1 MGKIYVGPNAV
12 KKIYV
17 GTTAVKKVYV
27 GTTLCWAA
35 SETVNLNV
43 GSYYTKFGGNN
54 YQVDIYVT
62 ATEKKYAENK
72 MVIKVEI
79 GIRSLGNY
87 TISSSTTKTGSI
99 TVDGQTK
106 SFTYNCSLSKGQ
118 YKVLNTSSY
127 TISSASAKTITISAS
142 LPFEVIIDGVG
153 KIITVSPS
161 HQVKLPTL

>member
-1 MGKIYVGPNAV
+1 MPIYFGTAAPKKVYFGTAEV
-12 KKIYV
+12 KKIYF
-17 GTTAVKKVYV
+17 GTALV
-27 GTTLCWAA
+27 WAA

-43 GSYYTKFGGNN
+43 GSYYTKFGGNH

-87 TISSSTTKTGSI
+87 TISSSMTKTGSI

-118 YKVLNTSSY
+118 YKILNTSSY
-127 TISSASAKTITISAS
+127 TISSASAKTIKISAS
-142 LPFEVIIDGVG
+142 LPFEVSIDGVG
-153 KIITVSPS
+153 WVSTISPS
-161 HQVKLPTL
+161 HSVKLPTL

>member
-1 MGKIYVGPNAV
+1 MPIYFGTAAPKKVYFGTAAV
-12 KKIYV
+12 KKIYF
-17 GTTAVKKVYV
+17 GTALV
-27 GTTLCWAA
+27 WAA

-43 GSYYTKFGGNN
+43 GSYYTKFGGNH

-87 TISSSTTKTGSI
+87 TISSSMTKTGSI

-106 SFTYNCSLSKGQ
+106 SFTYNCSLSSSQ
-118 YKVLNTSSY
+118 YKILNTSSY

-142 LPFEVIIDGVG
+142 LPFEVSIDGVG
-153 KIITVSPS
+153 WVSTISPS

>member
-1 MGKIYVGPNAV
+1 MPIYFGTAAPKKVYFGTAEV
-12 KKIYV
+12 KKIYF
-17 GTTAVKKVYV
+17 GTA
-27 GTTLCWAA
+27 LCWAA

-43 GSYYTKFGGNN
+43 GSYYTKFGGNH

-118 YKVLNTSSY
+118 YKILNTSSY

-142 LPFEVIIDGVG
+142 LPFGVSINGVG
-153 KIITVSPS
+153 TINTVSPS
-161 HQVKLPTL
+161 HSVKLPTL

>member
-1 MGKIYVGPNAV
+1 MGKIYVNTSAV

-17 GTTAVKKVYV
+17 GTVAVKKVYV

-35 SETVNLNV
+35 SETGTWNV

-62 ATEKKYAENK
+62 ATEKNYAENK
-72 MVIKVEI
+72 TTIKVEI
-79 GIRSLGNY
+79 GFRSLGNY

-106 SFTYNCSLSKGQ
+106 SFTYNCSISAGA

-127 TISSASAKTITISAS
+127 TISSASGKTITISAS
-142 LPFEVIIDGVG
+142 LPFGVTVSGVG
-153 KIITVSPS
+153 TINTISPS
-161 HQVKLPTL
+161 HSVKLPTL

>member
-1 MGKIYVGPNAV
+1 MPIYFGTAAPKKVYFGTAAV
-12 KKIYV
+12 KKIYF
-17 GTTAVKKVYV
+17 GTALV
-27 GTTLCWAA
+27 WAA

-43 GSYYTKFGGNN
+43 GSYYTKFGGNH

-62 ATEKKYAENK
+62 ATEKNYAENK

-79 GIRSLGNY
+79 GIRSLVNY

-118 YKVLNTSSY
+118 YKILNTSSY

>member
-1 MGKIYVGPNAV
+1 MPIYFGTAAPKKVYFGTAEV
-12 KKIYV
+12 KKIYF
-17 GTTAVKKVYV
+17 GTALV
-27 GTTLCWAA
+27 WAA

-43 GSYYTKFGGNN
+43 GSYYTKFGGNH

-87 TISSSTTKTGSI
+87 TISSSMTKTGSI

-118 YKVLNTSSY
+118 YKILNTSSY
-127 TISSASAKTITISAS
+127 TISSASGKTITISAS
-142 LPFEVIIDGVG
+142 LPFEVNIDGVG
-153 KIITVSPS
+153 RVNTVSPS
-161 HQVKLPTL
+161 HSVKLPTL

>member
-1 MGKIYVGPNAV
+1 MPIYFGTAAPKKVYFGTAEV
-12 KKIYV
+12 KKIYF
-17 GTTAVKKVYV
+17 GTALV
-27 GTTLCWAA
+27 WAA

-43 GSYYTKFGGNN
+43 GSYYTKFGGNH

-87 TISSSTTKTGSI
+87 TISSSQTKTGSI

-118 YKVLNTSSY
+118 YKILNTSSY

-142 LPFEVIIDGVG
+142 LPFEVSIDGVG
-153 KIITVSPS
+153 RVNTVSPS
-161 HQVKLPTL
+161 HSVKLPTL